1 MLDKA
6 VTMASNFLTTELVK
20 TCKNFS
26 RTKKARIDVEQLN
39 LIYKYNS
46 YVGGGAGLINRMGT
60 NRTSD
65 PALEEK
71 SGTEYS

>member
-1 MLDKA
+1 MW
-6 VTMASNFLTTELVK
+6 
-20 TCKNFS
+20 
-26 RTKKARIDVEQLN
+26 RGGGGG
-39 LIYKYNS
+39 
-46 YVGGGAGLINRMGT
+46 GGGAGLINRMGT

>member
-1 MLDKA
+1 
-6 VTMASNFLTTELVK
+6 MASNFLTTELVK

-26 RTKKARIDVEQLN
+26 RTKKARIDVEKPN

-46 YVGGGAGLINRMGT
+46 YVGGRGGGGGAGLINRMGT

>member
-1 MLDKA
+1 
-6 VTMASNFLTTELVK
+6 MASNFLTTELVK

-46 YVGGGAGLINRMGT
+46 YGGGGGGRVDKQDG
-60 NRTSD
+60 
-65 PALEEK
+65 
-71 SGTEYS
+71 YQ

>member
-1 MLDKA
+1 
-6 VTMASNFLTTELVK
+6 MASNFLTTELVK

-46 YVGGGAGLINRMGT
+46 YVCVCGGGAGLINRMGT